1 VRGGHCLVNFPLCTR
16 TKHLGALRLI
26 WLWYDLGHQDRLWKH
41 LLKVSDPGDRQ
52 LFFCS
57 TVVDVG
63 DGKDIPFWEARW
75 LDGIAPKE
83 QASKLFQVARLK
95 TRSVYSELQNN
106 NWIRNLKNIT
116 TFAHME

>member
-1 VRGGHCLVNFPLCTR
+1 
-16 TKHLGALRLI
+16 
-26 WLWYDLGHQDRLWKH
+26 
-41 LLKVSDPGDRQ
+41 VSDPGDRQ